1 MGSSPKHEPS
11 RRRSRVDAE
20 AQLDP
25 FPGQDLGRR
34 RKVYSVF
41 DFSTAF
47 RMVLLGMKRLA
58 LGDRALAWSL
68 KRDLTAGAAR
78 PRAAPVCAKGPEDG
92 QGMGQSSRVRRPR
105 AYVAR
110 VVHSRVGDRCSRRL
124 GCPHNQPEV
133 RAAAAGSQRYSSI
146 INHSSVLVVHSA
158 STSTLSHIRTL
169 AGQRAP
175 PASQPG
181 GPFSWPL
188 I

>member
-1 MGSSPKHEPS
+1 VGSSPKHEPS

-68 KRDLTAGAAR
+68 KRDLTAAR